1 MSKLTRPNSSK
12 VMPGWASERIV
23 PLHLVF
29 GFTRVFFFFNHFLG
43 GRKSIG
49 LSLKFVLSTFLP
61 PQGLKTLFFILYNLF
76 RIIDGTSFMVKDGDD
91 TSLQLSSKN

>member
-49 LSLKFVLSTFLP
+49 LSLKFV
-61 PQGLKTLFFILYNLF
+61 
-76 RIIDGTSFMVKDGDD
+76 
-91 TSLQLSSKN
+91 